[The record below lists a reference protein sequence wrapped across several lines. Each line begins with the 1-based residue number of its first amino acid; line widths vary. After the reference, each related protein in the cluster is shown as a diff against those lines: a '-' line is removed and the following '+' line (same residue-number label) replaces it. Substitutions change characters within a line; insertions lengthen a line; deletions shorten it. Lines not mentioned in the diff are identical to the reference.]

1 MLTDPDITVTVS
13 SGGLGGEAALSLPA
27 SVPASHGIVC
37 FRKSGAAVSVIA
49 SADMRS
55 LVLDR
60 LGPEAGREHDL
71 RGSCDEV
78 LCWSAGSSFE
88 ADLRFMDVAAEH
100 APDLARQAS
109 ARLTVWWL
117 AVDHSRP
124 GDGWTITDEPSETP
138 EMSVLGP
145 FLDRTSARRWSEM
158 LDDVFEL
165 CRYPAELRKAPAGTA
180 CAYHEMGRCP
190 AACNGS
196 EPISAYADRL
206 RQAVRFDES
215 GIEQLA
221 GELRESMQRASAEAD
236 FERAGAVRDRLDALP
251 APDERWVRAV
261 GAITD
266 LHVVAIVPPRRGSVV
281 ELLRVGR
288 HGWSHLG
295 AVDARAAE
303 SCDAV
308 KDMLAKPGPKDGA
321 SGISGVLAREMIRPR
336 RGGPTLLRWC
346 EADIDRVWSA
356 ARRAA
361 KIETA
366 TDEETTDA

>member
-1 MLTDPDITVTVS
+1 
-13 SGGLGGEAALSLPA
+13 
-27 SVPASHGIVC
+27 
-37 FRKSGAAVSVIA
+37 
-49 SADMRS
+49 MRS

-60 LGPEAGREHDL
+60 LGPEAGGEYDL

-117 AVDHSRP
+117 SVDHSRP
-124 GDGWTITDEPSETP
+124 GDGWTITDEPSENAAT
-138 EMSVLGP
+138 SVLGP

-196 EPISAYADRL
+196 EPMSAYADRL
-206 RQAVRFDES
+206 RQAVCFDAS
-215 GIEQLA
+215 GIEQRA

-236 FERAGAVRDRLDALP
+236 FERAAAVRDRLDALP
-251 APDERWVRAV
+251 SPDERWVRAV

-266 LHVVAIVPPRRGSVV
+266 LDIIAVVPPRRGSVV

-288 HGWSHLG
+288 HGWCRLG
-295 AVDARAAE
+295 AVDARSAE
-303 SCDAV
+303 SRDEV
-308 KDMLAKPGPKDGA
+308 RDMLTQPGPKDGA

-336 RGGPTLLRWC
+336 RGGPILAPTQHGAC
-346 EADIDRVWSA
+346 QVVWQA
-356 ARRAA
+356 VKQAA

-366 TDEETTDA
+366 SESVRADQRDPTDV